1 MRADGVGSA
10 NYNALMDLAVTDP
23 GSRTVLLWSSLCGVR
38 PLLDAGA
45 SRVMGG

>member
-1 MRADGVGSA
+1 VGSA
-10 NYNALMDLAVTDP
+10 NYNALMDMEVTDP
-23 GSRTVLLWSSLCGVR
+23 GSGTAPLRSSLGGVR